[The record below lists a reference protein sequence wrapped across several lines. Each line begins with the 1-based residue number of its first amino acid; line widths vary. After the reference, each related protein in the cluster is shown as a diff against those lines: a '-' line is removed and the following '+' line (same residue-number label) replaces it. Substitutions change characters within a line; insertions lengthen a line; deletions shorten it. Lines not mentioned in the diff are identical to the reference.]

1 MENISLRFLFCFK
14 CRSRTKK
21 ICSKKWIPRPK
32 FMVLE
37 REVTKGKTFDDVT
50 KSQRTKTKAL
60 EMTLK
65 TSFG

>member
-1 MENISLRFLFCFK
+1 MDPK
-14 CRSRTKK
+14 TK
-21 ICSKKWIPRPK
+21 IYGPR
-32 FMVLE
+32 E

-60 EMTLK
+60 EMSLK